1 MRKILITGGSGTVGQ
16 SFIREY
22 QKDFQFAIVSRN
34 ESLQHDT
41 KQKFPDIE
49 CFLGSVDH
57 RESLYNAYDKFR
69 PDIVVHAAALK
80 HVDLAEKDP
89 VTTSRINITGSINV
103 IDASIYYGVPITVAI
118 STDKACNHQN
128 TYGMSKYLM
137 ERCFL
142 HANGKQNRFCATRF
156 ANVAHSNGSVIPLWL
171 DRATQGNALRITD
184 PTMNRLMFSRQDAAQ
199 LIGRAI
205 DIATEGDGGFILTK
219 KMKTVN
225 IQQLALAI
233 SKNIEIMGA
242 RPGEKVNEDLVSENE
257 LPFTVVMDNDYIK
270 ICSQVNESKDSRLA
284 NPLNSLTAESM
295 SAMDIMN
302 LVYENV

>member
-22 QKDFQFAIVSRN
+22 LNHFKFAILSRN

-49 CFLGSVDH
+49 CFLGSV
-57 RESLYNAYDKFR
+57 ENKETLYSAYDKFR
-69 PDIVVHAAALK
+69 PDVVVHAAALK

-89 VTTSRINITGSINV
+89 ITTGKINVTGSINV
-103 IDASIYYGVPITVAI
+103 IDASLCFNVPVTVAI

-137 ERCFL
+137 ERCFM
-142 HANGKQNRFCATRF
+142 HANGQQNRFCATRF

-171 DRATQGNALRITD
+171 DMATRGAPLRITD

-199 LIGRAI
+199 LIRKAI
-205 DIATEGDGGFILTK
+205 DIATNESGGFILTK
-219 KMKTVN
+219 RMKSVN
-225 IQQLALAI
+225 IKNLALSI
-233 SKNIEIMGA
+233 SKNIEIVGA
-242 RPGEKVNEDLVSENE
+242 RAGEKVNEDLVSENE
-257 LPFTVVMDNDYIK
+257 IPYTILLDEDYIK
-270 ICSQVNESKDSRLA
+270 IGSQVNTEEHRRIKM
-284 NPLNSLTAESM
+284 PLNSLTAENM

-302 LVYENV
+302 LVYANV